1 MKFYYA
7 PLEGVTGYIYRN
19 AYHKYFTPL
28 DKYFAPFIVA
38 NQQDKFKTRD
48 LQDILP
54 ENNKGL
60 TLIPQILSN
69 QAKDFIHTSKRIKE
83 FGYHEINLNLGCPS
97 GTVVAKNKGSG
108 FLAKPKE
115 LDEFLEEIYSANIT
129 ELSIKTRLGKE
140 EEEEFY
146 TLIEIFNKY
155 PIKELIIHPRIQK
168 DYYKNTPRWEIF
180 KDAISLS
187 KNPLCYNGDINSVQD
202 YKELLSQFPSIDKIM
217 IGRGLIKNPGLI
229 SEIYGSNR
237 VEKDLLRDFHNEIYE
252 GYKKVISGD
261 KNVLFKMK
269 EMWIFMGTLFEEN
282 EKCLKKIKKAERLYD
297 YEEAMESIFEKT
309 LLSQEKPL

>member
-69 QAKDFIHTSKRIKE
+69 QAKDFIHTSKMIKE

-97 GTVVAKNKGSG
+97 GTVVAKHRGSG

-115 LDEFLEEIYSANIT
+115 LDECLEEIYSANIT
-129 ELSIKTRLGKE
+129 ELSIKTRLGKDNP
-140 EEEEFY
+140 EEFY
-146 TLIEIFNKY
+146 SLIEIFNKY

-202 YKELLSQFPSIDKIM
+202 YKELLNQFPSIDKIM
-217 IGRGLIKNPGLI
+217 LGRGLIKNPGLI
-229 SEIYGSNR
+229 SEIQGGNP
-237 VEKDLLRDFHNEIYE
+237 VEKDILREFHDEVYE
-252 GYKKVISGD
+252 GYKKVMSGD
-261 KNVLFKMK
+261 RNVLFKMK
-269 EMWIFMGTLFEEN
+269 EIWFFMGSLFEDN
-282 EKCLKKIKKAERLYD
+282 EKCLKKIKKVERLYD
-297 YEEAMESIFEKT
+297 YEEAVKSFFEKT
-309 LLSQEKPL
+309 LLL